1 MFWTFGKSTIHWLLI
16 SQLILFWK
24 VTLHWTVWIDNFL
37 YSIICAM
44 AFESWS
50 IACSKLNFWNIACYI
65 LIYHLEIQ
73 KVLTLNTMCFSVNLI
88 HTQTQTFENLYSSCQ
103 RCVATALMYSC
114 CYSYCYQCLVKS
126 TANLDVI
133 NFNKIGMHE
142 AFITP
147 KRIPIMK
154 VMQSLCP

>member
-1 MFWTFGKSTIHWLLI
+1 MTLNKPVDTILESYTALNCMNW
-16 SQLILFWK
+16 QLSLQYYQSSGLWKLKYCLF
-24 VTLHWTVWIDNFL
+24 
-37 YSIICAM
+37 
-44 AFESWS
+44 
-50 IACSKLNFWNIACYI
+50 KLNFWNIACYI
-65 LIYHLEIQ
+65 LIYHLQIQ
-73 KVLTLNTMCFSVNLI
+73 KVLTLNTICFSVNLI